1 MKIVSLCRQVIE
13 IVDLVLIM
21 SVNPGFGGQKFINS
35 QIDKIRRLKA
45 LCDSKV
51 CLHSLTSMVDQ
62 WWINIRVKPALYWRD
77 PAEAETAALGMT
89 LREAHALQQHFWM
102 LSLYVFT

>member
-1 MKIVSLCRQVIE
+1 MCMHEENPLCWQVIE

-51 CLHSLTSMVDQ
+51 CLNSLTSMVDKHMC
-62 WWINIRVKPALYWRD
+62 KPALYWPD
-77 PAEAETAALGMT
+77 
-89 LREAHALQQHFWM
+89 
-102 LSLYVFT
+102 

>member
-1 MKIVSLCRQVIE
+1 MHEKNPLCWQVIE

-51 CLHSLTSMVDQ
+51 CLNSLTSMVDQ
-62 WWINIRVKPALYWRD
+62 YMCKLALYWLD
-77 PAEAETAALGMT
+77 
-89 LREAHALQQHFWM
+89 
-102 LSLYVFT
+102 

>member
-1 MKIVSLCRQVIE
+1 MCQVIE

-45 LCDSKV
+45 MCDSKV
-51 CLHSLTSMVDQ
+51 
-62 WWINIRVKPALYWRD
+62 NP
-77 PAEAETAALGMT
+77 
-89 LREAHALQQHFWM
+89 
-102 LSLYVFT
+102 YVPLLM

>member
-1 MKIVSLCRQVIE
+1 MLTWLHMPAQGTGAGICLLCSIISQKGVHWLILVWLECQTRRVQVIE

-45 LCDSKV
+45 MCNAKV
-51 CLHSLTSMVDQ
+51 APCSCHHSS
-62 WWINIRVKPALYWRD
+62 
-77 PAEAETAALGMT
+77 
-89 LREAHALQQHFWM
+89 
-102 LSLYVFT
+102 